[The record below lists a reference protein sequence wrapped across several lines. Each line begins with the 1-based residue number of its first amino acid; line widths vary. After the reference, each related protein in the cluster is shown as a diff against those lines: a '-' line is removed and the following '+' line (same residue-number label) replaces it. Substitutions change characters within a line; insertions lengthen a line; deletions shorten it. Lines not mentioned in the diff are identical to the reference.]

1 MPNYIFECSECT
13 HSFEQFE
20 TIANIDNPLKEPCP
34 KCEHKGSIIR
44 LVGHSQ
50 IVDPV
55 SIGLKKVPKDFNDL
69 LHNMNARVPGVDIKV
84 RD

>member
-13 HSFEQFE
+13 HGFEQFE
-20 TIANIDNPLKEPCP
+20 TIANIDKPLNEPCP

-44 LVGHSQ
+44 IIGHSQ

-55 SIGLKKVPKDFNDL
+55 TIGLKKVPTEFNNIL
-69 LHNMNARVPGVDIKV
+69 KRINTNVPGANVPI